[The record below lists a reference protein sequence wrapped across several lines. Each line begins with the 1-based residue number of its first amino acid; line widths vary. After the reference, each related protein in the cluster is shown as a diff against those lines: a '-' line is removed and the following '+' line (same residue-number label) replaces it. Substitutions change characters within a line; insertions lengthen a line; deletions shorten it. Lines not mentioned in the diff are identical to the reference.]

1 MNARIPEEQVG
12 LFPHAATTRLTRET
26 ELEAIRFAAMRARDE
41 ALAAG
46 VRKLFT
52 LIGQGLVSAAG
63 AIRAWPERRRTYENL
78 RSLSDRELADIGLTR
93 GEIARVF
100 EPGFNANQPRPANG
114 LAAKPAN
121 ANVAVAGKALAA

>member
-12 LFPHAATTRLTRET
+12 LFPHAATTRMTRET

-52 LIGQGLVSAAG
+52 LIGQGIASAAG

-78 RSLSDRELADIGLTR
+78 RSLSDRELADIGLSR
-93 GEIARVF
+93 ADIARVF
-100 EPGFNANQPRPANG
+100 EPGFSANQPRPANSV
-114 LAAKPAN
+114 AAKPAN
-121 ANVAVAGKALAA
+121 GNVAVAGKALAA